1 MKTKKILYVVN
12 DLYFFENHFS
22 KVAQAMT
29 ENGHKICVV
38 SDLIDEEIQHKYPKF
53 IFYSIPIN
61 RSGTNPFKE
70 LDTLK
75 KIHSLLKKEKPDIIH
90 NITIKPILYC
100 SLVSRL
106 IKTPTQIINS
116 VTGLGYAFTGQNN
129 PFLKSLIKKMLYY
142 FIPKK
147 RVHYVFLN
155 KADFGVYQNLG
166 LLTSSNY
173 TFVKGSGVDQFK
185 FSEVAPSKN
194 EKLIIL
200 CSARMLSDKGIYEL
214 KEASELLYKEH
225 HETIQFHLYGGVD
238 LKNPAAIP
246 EQTLLEMNV
255 PNYFEWKGHTQDI
268 KKALVLCDIYCLPSY
283 REGLPKAIVEAMAIG
298 RPIVTTTAPG
308 CDDCVEEGYNGF
320 KVPSK
325 KAKQLAKKL
334 EILVKDEN
342 KRLTMGKNSRTFFEE
357 EFTLK
362 RVIKQFK
369 AIYQNV

>member
-1 MKTKKILYVVN
+1 MKIKKILYVVN

-29 ENGHKICVV
+29 EKGYEISVAADV
-38 SDLIDEEIQHKYPKF
+38 IDEEIQKKYPKLTF
-53 IFYSIPIN
+53 HSIPIN
-61 RSGTNPFKE
+61 RSGMNPFKE
-70 LDTLK
+70 IITIK
-75 KIHSLLKKEKPDIIH
+75 KIHSLLKREKPEIIH
-90 NITIKPILYC
+90 NITIKPILYS
-100 SLVSRL
+100 SLASRL
-106 IKTPTQIINS
+106 IKTPSQIINS

-129 PFLKSLIKKMLYY
+129 PFLKALIKKMLYY

-155 KADFGVYQNLG
+155 KADFSVYQNLG

-173 TFVKGSGVDQFK
+173 TFVKGSGVDQFN
-185 FSEVAPSKN
+185 FSEVAPSQK

-214 KEASELLYKEH
+214 KKASELLHKVH
-225 HETIQFHLYGGVD
+225 HKNIQFHLYGGVD

-246 EQTLLEMNV
+246 EQKLLEMNV

-320 KVPSK
+320 KVPVK
-325 KAKQLAKKL
+325 KANELAEKL
-334 EILVKDEN
+334 KILVQSEN
-342 KRLTMGKNSRTFFEE
+342 KRLIMGKNSRTFFEE

-362 RVIKQFK
+362 RVIKQFIT
-369 AIYQNV
+369 IYQNV